1 MRGQSNLAIPLVRHV
16 EVPVTRHFS
25 PDDSAIETAMRD
37 LLGHG
42 PVAEAAAYHL
52 DTGGARVRARLA
64 WDAATELAMTPV
76 VATAC
81 AAAVELLHNA
91 SLVPDDLQERDETRR
106 GRPAVWRKFGPAAA
120 ICVGDLMISAAYA
133 SLAAHP
139 DPARAMSLMH
149 DAVAHTARGQ
159 ALDLR
164 ACPTDIAGY
173 RAIAAAKTGP
183 LLALPVRL
191 ALCAA
196 GARGDE
202 IAETVGA
209 RLAVA
214 YQALDDIADR
224 DADIAAGRVNI
235 CAIHEAHGASRAQA
249 DHQVRALARS
259 ALDDASI
266 CASRLP
272 AGVDRAYRNLADRL
286 ASALTEVSDAA

>member
-1 MRGQSNLAIPLVRHV
+1 M
-16 EVPVTRHFS
+16 TRHLS
-25 PDDSAIETAMRD
+25 LDDSAIETAMRD

-42 PVAEAAAYHL
+42 PVADAAAYHL

-64 WDAATELAMTPV
+64 WDAATELGLTQV

-81 AAAVELLHNA
+81 AAAVELVHNA
-91 SLVPDDLQERDETRR
+91 SLVHDDLQERDETRR

-139 DPARAMSLMH
+139 HPARAISLMH
-149 DAVAHTARGQ
+149 DAVAYTARGQ
-159 ALDLR
+159 SMDLQ
-164 ACPTDIAGY
+164 AHPTDIAGY

-196 GARGDE
+196 GASGDA
-202 IAETVGA
+202 IAQTVGA
-209 RLAVA
+209 SLAIA
-214 YQALDDIADR
+214 YQTLDDIADR
-224 DADIAAGRVNI
+224 DADIAAARVNI
-235 CAIHEAHGASRAQA
+235 CAIYETLGSSPVAAARQASAEAQ
-249 DHQVRALARS
+249 S
-259 ALDDASI
+259 AMDDA
-266 CASRLP
+266 CAHAMRLP

-286 ASALTEVSDAA
+286 VGALTEISDAA

>member
-1 MRGQSNLAIPLVRHV
+1 M
-16 EVPVTRHFS
+16 TRHLS
-25 PDDSAIETAMRD
+25 LDNSAIETAMRD

-42 PVAEAAAYHL
+42 PVATAAAYHL

-64 WDAATELAMTPV
+64 WDAATALALPPV

-81 AAAVELLHNA
+81 AAAVELVHNA
-91 SLVPDDLQERDETRR
+91 SLVHDDLQEQDDIRR
-106 GRPAVWRKFGPAAA
+106 GRPAVWRKFGPGAA
-120 ICVGDLMISAAYA
+120 ICAGDLMISAAYA

-139 DPARAMSLMH
+139 DPRRAISLMH

-159 ALDLR
+159 ALDLQ
-164 ACPTDIAGY
+164 AHPTDIAGY

-196 GARGDE
+196 GASGDA

-209 RLAVA
+209 RFAVA

-224 DADIAAGRVNI
+224 GADIAAARVNI
-235 CAIHEAHGASRAQA
+235 CAIYETLGSSPVAAARRANAEAQ
-249 DHQVRALARS
+249 S
-259 ALDDASI
+259 ALDDA
-266 CASRLP
+266 CAHATRLP

-286 ASALTEVSDAA
+286 VSALTEISDAA